1 VTALQALEVAREF
14 GRRVMVKEI
23 PASREALV
31 RYGTVEGVWING
43 RRLSGGG
50 LPEEAIRL
58 AIGEALEG

>member
-1 VTALQALEVAREF
+1 
-14 GRRVMVKEI
+14 MVKEI